1 MLGEK
6 KYKGRQM
13 NEYDIYENE
22 CKKIKTENRKLLNSF
37 RRYLDSKTLSKKTV
51 DKHVSNIDF
60 YINEFLL
67 HTEPSKAR
75 EGINNLDYF
84 LGYWFIQETM
94 WASVSSIKEN
104 ITSLKHFY
112 TYMHT
117 INEIDLEE
125 LTEMKEEIKE
135 GKDEWLET
143 IRKYDDP
150 DTAFED
156 IW

>member
-1 MLGEK
+1 MD
-6 KYKGRQM
+6 
-13 NEYDIYENE
+13 EYEIYEIE
-22 CKKIKTENRKLLNSF
+22 CKKIRKENRKLLNSF
-37 RRYLDSKTLSKKTV
+37 RKYLGSKKLSKKTV

-67 HTEPSKAR
+67 YEEPSKAK
-75 EGINNLDYF
+75 EGVNKLDYF
-84 LGYWFIQETM
+84 LGYWFIRKAM
-94 WASVSSIKEN
+94 WASVTSIKEN

-117 INEIDLEE
+117 IDEIDLEK
-125 LTEMKEEIKE
+125 LNAMKEEIKE
-135 GKDEWLET
+135 SKDKWLET

-150 DTAFED
+150 DTDFED

>member
-1 MLGEK
+1 MD
-6 KYKGRQM
+6 
-13 NEYDIYENE
+13 EYEIYEIE
-22 CKKIKTENRKLLNSF
+22 CKKIRKENRKLLNSF
-37 RRYLDSKTLSKKTV
+37 RKYLGSKKISKKTV

-67 HTEPSKAR
+67 YEEPSKAK
-75 EGINNLDYF
+75 EGVNKLDHF
-84 LGYWFIQETM
+84 LGYWFIRKAM
-94 WASVSSIKEN
+94 WASVTSIKEN

-117 INEIDLEE
+117 IDEIDPDE
-125 LTEMKEEIKE
+125 LNAMKEEIKE
-135 GKDEWLET
+135 SKDEWLET

-150 DTAFED
+150 DTDFED

>member
-1 MLGEK
+1 MD
-6 KYKGRQM
+6 
-13 NEYDIYENE
+13 EYEIYEIE
-22 CKKIKTENRKLLNSF
+22 CKKIRNENRKLLNNF
-37 RRYLDSKTLSKKTV
+37 KKYLSSKKLSNKTV

-67 HTEPSKAR
+67 YEEPSKAQ
-75 EGINNLDYF
+75 EGVDKLDEF
-84 LGYWFIQETM
+84 LGYWFIRKAM
-94 WASVSSIKEN
+94 WASVTSIKEN

-117 INEIDLEE
+117 IDEIDLEE
-125 LTEMKEEIKE
+125 LNAMKEEIKE
-135 GKDEWLET
+135 GKDEWLEA

-150 DTAFED
+150 DTDFGD

>member
-1 MLGEK
+1 
-6 KYKGRQM
+6 M
-13 NEYDIYENE
+13 NMKSTKLNV
-22 CKKIKTENRKLLNSF
+22 KIRKENRKLLNSF
-37 RRYLDSKTLSKKTV
+37 RKYLGSKKLSKKTV

-67 HTEPSKAR
+67 YEEPSKAK
-75 EGINNLDYF
+75 EGVNKLDYF
-84 LGYWFIQETM
+84 LGYWFIRKAM
-94 WASVSSIKEN
+94 WATVTSIKEN

-117 INEIDLEE
+117 IDEIDLEE
-125 LTEMKEEIKE
+125 LNAMKEEIKE
-135 GKDEWLET
+135 SKDIWLET

-150 DTAFED
+150 DTDFED